1 MDIWKE
7 ILCNAIWKGAI
18 KIDLPKEEHL
28 KYIIES
34 ECYQALCKIKDIINS
49 DDLDDKSCFL
59 KIEEIICYVESLGID
74 CGSRHDF

>member
-59 KIEEIICYVESLGID
+59 FDMFVQQVDSFLKEIVKKH
-74 CGSRHDF
+74 RFA

>member
-1 MDIWKE
+1 MDIWNE

-18 KIDLPKEEHL
+18 KIDLPKEENL

-59 KIEEIICYVESLGID
+59 KIEEIICSLEDHGINCD
-74 CGSRHDF
+74 RHDFS